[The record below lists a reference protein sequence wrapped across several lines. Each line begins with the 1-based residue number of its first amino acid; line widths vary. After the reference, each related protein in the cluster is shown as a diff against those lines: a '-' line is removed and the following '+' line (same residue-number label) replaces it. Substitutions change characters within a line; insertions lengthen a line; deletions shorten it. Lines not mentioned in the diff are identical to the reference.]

1 MNRILVPPIAALLS
15 LPLAGLLSAGE
26 RPDYAWFE
34 QGLHPEMMGW
44 SDAQKQ
50 LYREADPELLAI
62 FPVANPDDDP
72 VVHGNDFFRN
82 ALAVK
87 VGDVLVVNHFV
98 LQYHWDWDPVA
109 KKGLARHNAGH
120 SPAYVKRSLDDGRSW
135 EPGVR
140 LDETVGLGELDA
152 FFMTAMGTRGDT
164 IFILS
169 RIDGDGGFYRSD
181 DAGKTWSQV
190 ENNLFKSEL
199 GSLGGIGPVMIDHP
213 KAGLMIFGTPKEPDP
228 ANPGRKRI
236 VSGLI
241 VANSTDEGRTWEA
254 VTLDF
259 DDKRIQPVEPT
270 AVLLPEGE
278 VLVYSRNGPN
288 NRNGTPSQIV
298 LDVQGPGDYEVRHA
312 GFANHRFTQNPDTQG
327 VLYNP
332 VTDRVEALFSN
343 RGGSRPFADDAGI
356 SVSLWSL
363 PLERV
368 LQGDTTW
375 RYHGL
380 LNTMQGDYGDGDPEK
395 PRDWRR
401 FQDGSHPGLG
411 VVDLDRQKHL
421 AFLHMAASTS
431 SFCGTYLIERA
442 LDTDAVGEYLI
453 ANAAVPFGAE
463 PGEHK
468 LRRFYRDQ
476 KDRYDFFTGKE
487 GQYQLVLEL
496 EEGEE
501 PPVVELFIDGQS
513 QGQPAGL
520 KWPDVPLRRGEEI
533 RLRFEEVPKG
543 SLTISES

>member
-1 MNRILVPPIAALLS
+1 MLPISFLATFCLLATTLLV
-15 LPLAGLLSAGE
+15 SASE
-26 RPDYAWFE
+26 QLDYDWFE
-34 QGLHPEMMGW
+34 EGRHPEMMGW

-50 LYREADPELLAI
+50 LFREADPELLAI

-87 VGDVLVVNHFV
+87 IGDVLVVNHFA
-98 LQYHWDWDPVA
+98 LQYHWDWDPVT
-109 KKGLARHNAGH
+109 KKGLDRHNAGH

-140 LDETVGLGELDA
+140 LDETVGLGDLDA
-152 FFMTAMGTRGDT
+152 FFMTAMGTRGDA

-181 DAGKTWSQV
+181 DAGVTWSQV

-228 ANPGRKRI
+228 ENPGKRRI

-241 VANSTDEGRTWEA
+241 VANSTDEGRTWET
-254 VTLDF
+254 VRLDF

-270 AVLLPEGE
+270 AVLLPDGE
-278 VLVYSRNGPN
+278 VLVYSRNGAN
-288 NRNGTPSQIV
+288 HRDGEPSQIV
-298 LDVQGPGDYEVRHA
+298 LDVQGPADYKVRHA

-327 VLYNP
+327 VIYNP
-332 VTDRVEALFSN
+332 ATDRVEALFSN
-343 RGGSRPFADDAGI
+343 RGGSKPFANDAGI

-368 LQGDTTW
+368 LTGDTTW

-380 LNTMQGDYGDGDPEK
+380 LNTMQGDYGDGDPER

-411 VVDLDRQKHL
+411 VIDLERQKHL

-442 LDTDAVGEYLI
+442 LDTDAVGDYLI
-453 ANAAVPFGAE
+453 ANAAVPFGADQ
-463 PGEHK
+463 GEHE
-468 LRRFYRDQ
+468 LRHLFAE
-476 KDRYDFFTGKE
+476 KNDRYHFFSGADGE
-487 GQYQLVLEL
+487 YQLSLEL
-496 EEGEE
+496 DEGEE
-501 PPVVELFIDGQS
+501 TPGVELFIDGKS
-513 QGQPAGL
+513 QGRADDLTWSG
-520 KWPDVPLRRGEEI
+520 VPIRRGEEI
-533 RLRFEEVPKG
+533 RLRFDNPNRKG
-543 SLTISES
+543 RLTIAGA